1 MTTLTRFESL
11 EPNENELVAE
21 MIEAMHRQQEKDFPP
36 GATGRAAHAKH
47 TGLVKITFAV
57 EPDLPPDLA
66 VGVFAQPRTYEGW
79 LRFSSGNGKPQ
90 SDGVKDLRGAAIK
103 LHDVPGERIP
113 ESDEPT
119 TQDFILLNTPA
130 IPLGTVKLFH
140 GVITLGQTKF
150 AAKMLPTHPHVVA
163 GLAKAV
169 ITPTSPA
176 DIPYW
181 SNTASLLGPDQVVK
195 YVLLP
200 TSTYTSPKREKH
212 DDYYLSD
219 HLQEHLSQTEATFD
233 FMVQVRTDPDTMPV
247 EDIAVRWDEEKAP
260 LVKVAT
266 VTVAQQD
273 FRTAARNQLAEEL
286 TFSIAHALQAHRPIG
301 AVARARMSI
310 YGGMAAWRHNR
321 DQRTKSV

>member
-1 MTTLTRFESL
+1 MGTLTRYETL
-11 EPNENELVAE
+11 EPNEDELVSE
-21 MIEAMHRQQEKDFPP
+21 MIEAMHQQQEKDFPP

-47 TGLVKITFAV
+47 TGLVNITFAV
-57 EPDLPPDLA
+57 EPDLPPHLA
-66 VGVFAQPRTYEGW
+66 IGVFAQPRTYEGW
-79 LRFSSGNGKPQ
+79 LRFSSGNGSPQ

-140 GVITLGQTKF
+140 GVITLGQAKF
-150 AAKMLPTHPHVVA
+150 AAKMLPTHPGVVA

-181 SNTASLLGPDQVVK
+181 SNVASLLGPDQVVK
-195 YVLLP
+195 YVLQP

-212 DDYYLSD
+212 EDNYLSD

-233 FMVQVRTDPDTMPV
+233 FMVQVRTDPDAMPV
-247 EDIAVRWDEEKAP
+247 EDIAVRWSEEKAP

-266 VTVAQQD
+266 VTIPQQE

-286 TFSIAHALQAHRPIG
+286 TFSIAHALQEHRPIG
-301 AVARARMSI
+301 AVARARMRI
-310 YGGMAAWRHNR
+310 YAGMAAWRHNR

>member
-1 MTTLTRFESL
+1 MTSLTRFETL
-11 EPNENELVAE
+11 EPNEDELVAE
-21 MIEAMHRQQEKDFPP
+21 MIDAMHRQQEKDYPP

-47 TGLVKITFAV
+47 TGLVEITFTV
-57 EPDLPPDLA
+57 EPDLPAQLR
-66 VGVFAQPRTYEGW
+66 VGVFAQPHTYNGW
-79 LRFSSGNGKPQ
+79 LRFSNGNGSPQ
-90 SDGVKDLRGAAIK
+90 PDGVKDLRGAAIK

-140 GVITLGQTKF
+140 EVITLSQAKF
-150 AAKMLPTHPHVVA
+150 AAKMLATSPHVVA

-195 YVLLP
+195 YVLQP
-200 TSTYTSPKREKH
+200 TSAYTSPKREKH
-212 DDYYLSD
+212 EDYYLSD
-219 HLQEHLSQTEATFD
+219 HLQEHLSQADATFD
-233 FMVQVRTDPDTMPV
+233 FMVQLRTDPNTMPV
-247 EDIAVRWDEEKAP
+247 EDIAVQWDEEAAP

-266 VTVAQQD
+266 VTIPQQE
-273 FRTAARNQLAEEL
+273 FRTAARYALAEEL
-286 TFSIAHALQAHRPIG
+286 TFSIAHTLAEHRPIG
-301 AVARARMSI
+301 AVARARISI
-310 YGGMAAWRHNR
+310 YGAMAAWRHQR
-321 DQRTKSV
+321 DQRTKTV

>member
-1 MTTLTRFESL
+1 MTALTRFETP
-11 EPNENELVAE
+11 EPNEDQLVAE
-21 MIEAMHRQQEKDFPP
+21 MIEAMNRQQEKDYPP

-47 TGLVKITFAV
+47 AGLVKITFAV
-57 EPDLPPDLA
+57 EPDLPANLR
-66 VGVFAQPRTYEGW
+66 VGVFARPHTYEGW
-79 LRFSSGNGKPQ
+79 LRFSSGNGTPQ
-90 SDGVKDLRGAAIK
+90 SDDVKDLRGAAIK

-140 GVITLGQTKF
+140 DVITLEPAKF
-150 AAKMLPTHPHVVA
+150 AAKTLTTHPHVLA

-195 YVLLP
+195 YALVP
-200 TSTYTSPKREKH
+200 TSPYTSPGREKH
-212 DDYYLSD
+212 QDHYLSD
-219 HLQEHLSQTEATFD
+219 HLQEHLSQTDATFD
-233 FMVQVRTDPDTMPV
+233 FMVQLRTDPDTMPV
-247 EDIAVRWDEEKAP
+247 EDIAVEWSTDRAP

-266 VTVAQQD
+266 LTIPRQE

-286 TFSIAHALQAHRPIG
+286 TFSIAHALQDHRPIG
-301 AVARARMSI
+301 AVARARIHI
-310 YGGMAAWRHNR
+310 YGHMATWRHQR
-321 DQRTKSV
+321 DQRTKTT